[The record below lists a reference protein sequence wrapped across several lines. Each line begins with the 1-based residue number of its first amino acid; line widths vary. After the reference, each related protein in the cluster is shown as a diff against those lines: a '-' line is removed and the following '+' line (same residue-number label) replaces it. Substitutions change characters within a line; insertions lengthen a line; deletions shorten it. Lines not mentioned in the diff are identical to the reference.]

1 MAKTEEEKAGK
12 RANEDRARVGVSG
25 NAAPPLSVADA
36 RGNSAPPLPVADA
49 RGNSASPLSAAGAK
63 AAGAGFDWRSF
74 DAYLFDIDGT
84 LLNSRDGVHY
94 EAFMLAMREMY
105 GRQVGMDGVP
115 VQGSTDP
122 IILLA
127 ALERAGVCEA
137 EGRAGLDEAMARM
150 CAEVEAR
157 ADELRPE
164 LCGAVP
170 RLLAE
175 LRSAG
180 KLLGVTSGNI
190 ERIGWAKLKAAG
202 IGEYFS
208 FGSFSDRNESRTEIF
223 RWGAEEAKRR
233 LGGEARVCFV
243 GDTPADVAS
252 AKACG
257 FPVIAVATGIFSTME
272 LAKGEPEMCIPGCE
286 ALWGDAR

>member
-1 MAKTEEEKAGK
+1 MAETTKKTPGRDTPAGT
-12 RANEDRARVGVSG
+12 RSDGVI
-25 NAAPPLSVADA
+25 V
-36 RGNSAPPLPVADA
+36 
-49 RGNSASPLSAAGAK
+49 K
-63 AAGAGFDWRSF
+63 AADGFAPNTELPRGFNWRAF

-84 LLNSRDGVHY
+84 LLNSRDAVHY
-94 EAFMLAMREMY
+94 DAFLIAMRELY
-105 GRQVGMDGVP
+105 GRAVGLDGVP

-127 ALERAGVCEA
+127 ALEQAGICEA
-137 EGRAGLDEAMARM
+137 EGRSALNAAMARM
-150 CAEVEAR
+150 CTEVEAR
-157 ADELRPE
+157 ANELRPE
-164 LCGAVP
+164 LCSAVP

-175 LRSAG
+175 LKSAG
-180 KLLGVTSGNI
+180 KLLGVTSGNV
-190 ERIGWAKLKAAG
+190 ERIGWAKLNAAG

-223 RWGAEEAKRR
+223 RWGAEEVQRR
-233 LGGEARVCFV
+233 LGGTARVCFV

-257 FPVIAVATGIFSTME
+257 FPVIAVATGIYSLVE

-286 ALWGDAR
+286 TLWSYAE